1 MKEENDDV
9 ETIRGALYIIGTLS
23 LLAVVCIFNPIL
35 ALGCFGVVCILTARF
50 EGRK

>member
-9 ETIRGALYIIGTLS
+9 VEGIKGALYIIGTLS
-23 LLAVVCIFNPIL
+23 LIAMVCIFNPIL

-50 EGRK
+50 A